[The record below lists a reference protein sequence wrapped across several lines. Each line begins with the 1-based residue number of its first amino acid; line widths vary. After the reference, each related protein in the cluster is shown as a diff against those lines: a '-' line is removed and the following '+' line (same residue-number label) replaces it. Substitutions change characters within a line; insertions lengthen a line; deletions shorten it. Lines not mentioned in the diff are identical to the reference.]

1 MTTILLV
8 WYACALVALACMGLT
23 QNDIT
28 LQNCVIAALFA
39 PIILILGVFAL
50 MEKADS
56 IILWRRK

>member
-39 PIILILGVFAL
+39 PITLILGVFAL
-50 MEKADS
+50 MEKSDDL
-56 IILWRRK
+56 IIWRRK